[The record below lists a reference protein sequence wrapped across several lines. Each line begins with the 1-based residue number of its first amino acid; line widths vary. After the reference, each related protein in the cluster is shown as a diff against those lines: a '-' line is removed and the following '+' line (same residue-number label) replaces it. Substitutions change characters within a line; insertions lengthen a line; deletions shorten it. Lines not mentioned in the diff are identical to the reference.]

1 MAARIAFLSLLLIS
15 LLSSIGH
22 VSAIGPG
29 HAALAAF
36 DAQNV
41 RFVELVSGL
50 NQPLLITNASD
61 GSGRLFI
68 IQRPGQ
74 ILIYKNGALL
84 PTPFLNIQSIVN
96 SSGGEQGLL
105 ALAFH
110 PNYETN
116 GRFYT
121 LHTDQNRS
129 IVLSV
134 FTRSGANPDQADPN
148 SRVTLLTIPKLYTN
162 HNGGTLAFGPD
173 GYLYWSTGDG
183 GSAGDPDNNAQNL
196 NSLLGKILRLDVSAA
211 SSYSIPVFNPFYYN
225 PNPSVRKEIWA
236 YGLRNPWRFSFDRLT
251 GDIYIGDV
259 GQSKR
264 EEIDFQPASSP
275 GGENYGWRLM
285 EGSLCYNP
293 ATGCNQS
300 GKVFPVAEYDHTLG
314 CSITGGHVYRGAKYP
329 QMNGYYFYGD
339 FCSGMVYTLHNESPN
354 GWRSLLAAD
363 TSYTVSSFG
372 EDEQGELYMA
382 DYSAGKI
389 YRVIY
394 MLPPAKATLVSP
406 SGAITNTQPTFSWN
420 EVRSNSQNDAATWYY
435 LWINGPSG
443 NVFKTWY
450 QASSVCSGGICSIT
464 PNLTLAGGAH
474 TWWIQTWND
483 GGYGPWSDGMAFSL
497 PVVNPP
503 IAAALISPAGNITNA
518 QPAYTWNAVLDS
530 AQGDASTWYY
540 LWVSRVNSDGSLTT
554 VHTKWYTAASVCSG
568 GACSITPAGVT
579 LSGGNY
585 RWWIQTWN
593 DGGYGPW
600 SGGTNFSV
608 SP

>member
-1 MAARIAFLSLLLIS
+1 MVARITFLSLMLMGLF
-15 LLSSIGH
+15 SSTGH

-29 HAALAAF
+29 QAALAVF
-36 DAQNV
+36 DAQHV

-68 IQRPGQ
+68 LQRLGQ

-96 SSGGEQGLL
+96 STGSEQGLL

-116 GRFYT
+116 GQFYT
-121 LHTDQNRS
+121 LHTDQNKS

-134 FTRSGANPDQADPN
+134 FTRSSANPDQADPN
-148 SRVTLLTIPKLYTN
+148 SRIPLLTIPKLYTN
-162 HNGGTLAFGPD
+162 HNGGTLAFGLD

-183 GSAGDPDNNAQNL
+183 GSGGDPDNNAQNL

-211 SSYSIPVFNPFYYN
+211 SSYSIPASNPFYNN

-259 GQSKR
+259 GQSKQ
-264 EEIDFQPASSP
+264 EEIDFQPANSH

-293 ATGCNQS
+293 STGCNQS
-300 GKVFPVAEYDHTLG
+300 GKVFPVAEYDHSLG
-314 CSITGGHVYRGAKYP
+314 CSITGGHVYRGTKYP
-329 QMNGYYFYGD
+329 LMNGYYLYGD
-339 FCSGMVYTLHNESPN
+339 FCSGMVYTLHNEHPN
-354 GWRSLLAAD
+354 GWRSVLVAD
-363 TSYTVSSFG
+363 TSYMVSSFG

-382 DYSAGKI
+382 DYSTGKI

-394 MLPPAKATLVSP
+394 MLPPGKATLVAP
-406 SGAITNTQPTFSWN
+406 SGAITNIQPTFSWH
-420 EVRSNSQNDAATWYY
+420 EVTGDSQSDAASWYY
-435 LWINGPSG
+435 LWIDGPSG
-443 NVFKTWY
+443 NVFKKWY
-450 QASSVCSGGICSIT
+450 QTSSLCSAGVCSVT
-464 PNLTLAGGAH
+464 PDLTLAGGAH
-474 TWWIQTWND
+474 TWRVQTWND
-483 GGYGPWSDGMAFSL
+483 GGYGPWSDGMTFSL

-503 IAAALISPAGNITNA
+503 IAATLISPTGSITNA

-530 AQGDASTWYY
+530 AQGDAATWYY
-540 LWVSRVNSDGSLTT
+540 LWVSRVNNDGTFTT
-554 VHTKWYTAASVCSG
+554 IHSKWYESSAVCSG
-568 GACSITPAGVT
+568 ATCSFTPAGVT

-593 DGGYGPW
+593 D
-600 SGGTNFSV
+600 
-608 SP
+608 